1 MACKKIT
8 KTNESESILIKDLEN
23 IFGNE
28 YKAEGAYAY
37 FESDSF
43 INEFGDYVEGY
54 NNADK
59 SFYGRVDDNGE
70 PKLFYDETAKKH
82 YFLDKNKEKIFYP
95 LINRGLRSIFN
106 YKQIDKITSRLAL
119 NYFNKSKLN
128 FLNFNTLTFEE
139 RGSLPNLKQFIK
151 GEIESK
157 IQELR
162 AKGGRFILQALVLE
176 KSLKNLDEYVENVD
190 LFFKENSIKRV
201 NILNEEGLQTEE
213 DEVKDPS
220 FTKSSFEQDS
230 KNSISTNVKL
240 KLSLLEDTNDLDPVW
255 GEPTFKPFS
264 EVYSDLINNI
274 TNQVALEGEDLF
286 ELQKEQ
292 IQRLTIKKPYLKQ
305 LLSFFD
311 NKQFTE
317 EDKNQFTQA
326 FNLHGNNFLVSEV
339 RFVTKK
345 KEGKALTQITS
356 HDVMEVS
363 KSGSKASIV
372 SSEWGNNFKNKFLGE
387 DNKLKEGSKEYI
399 EQVKNDL
406 EALKELVKP
415 NTSRKEFEDNVNNF
429 LNISR
434 KLGIELTKEGLM
446 NYLDGEGAFFFDT
459 EKQIDT
465 LSKSVTQSIIAL
477 KKALKDFS
485 KTSVDFK
492 NPFDKEGVFKKMAKA
507 ESFFMSEGSDASIW
521 SSGKN
526 KWLFSYPSYLST
538 RIKQWQKNPE
548 LLRNWK
554 NASAYNKGSAL
565 MNYLLAEDLDPN
577 MVNEDID
584 SIIKERLEGLKLGIF
599 NTFQDN
605 DGNYSD
611 SSDLSFK
618 DYFNDYVNKTLSQS
632 YSRTTTPADKGTDY
646 QIKTGFFID
655 SFNSLDNNGETVFTQ
670 QTLDTF
676 FNYFNSEFNRMKE
689 AHKEVDSLKNNPES
703 LFVNYHYKEG
713 SKIDAKN
720 GNAFL
725 SQYFPELSYNS
736 ISKNQLVNRIK
747 DELYVKKSGVYANE
761 IKHTTD
767 LVANKELTS
776 LVKQY
781 LKESLRQGVES
792 TIDNFLSEGIFDVNE
807 QGEIDNFGIS
817 RKVFDKYMEEN
828 LLNKDQAL
836 IAMASDF
843 YINGLV
849 SNIEYSKMFTGDV
862 AFYKNMVDYKKR
874 VPATY
879 TDGLQLRLKSGEEF
893 FNAATTSKV
902 EIKPQEYA
910 KIEEILGKEG
920 AKPYANTNS
929 ADGQA
934 WITPARWKFL
944 MERLGKWSPLHSSV
958 YEKMISDN
966 PKPYSK
972 EELKV
977 VGQSLKGVYFYM
989 NGKTPT
995 FLKYSQAVLTK
1006 NLVKG
1011 TGLQRVYDQMN
1022 AQEVDELITLDGI
1035 KVGSN
1040 MPTTIHNEDGTVKD
1054 EFTFNVNQLSNYGWK
1069 LQQDLPTKTIK
1080 QTAVGSQIQK
1090 NIFAGLIF
1098 NKELSGFDLDGKD
1111 TNGQTIINNIVNIV
1125 DGLVE
1130 KGLAEVRDEFKVFR
1144 NGEIKNVK
1152 GFYNALVREL
1162 EERGGSKNVIDALKK
1177 ETTLY
1182 GVPQSMDKI
1191 MSIFSSIMN
1200 DRLIKIKTNGG
1211 AFIQMSNFGINK
1223 DEAVQQ
1229 GIIMHPS
1236 LKTGETAYEPHYYK
1250 DENGKKKVRPGGVFI
1265 SGSFIAKYIPDYKKY
1280 SAEELFIGKDGNPP
1294 IIDEK
1299 IRKNLIGYRIPNQG
1313 LSSNDALEIIGILP
1327 EENGDTIV
1335 AYTGITTKTGSDFDI
1350 DKMYLMMANY
1360 NLEEGRLV
1368 YTEYDKMLSNKRQ
1381 TKEALQNRLIELY
1394 KSVLTH
1400 TKVLEDVMKP
1410 LDNDVLKDNITNLM
1424 PTDSSEVMFHFNSY
1438 NDAKLRYEYTG
1449 GKAGVGQEANALVD
1463 INRLGELSINKYFI
1477 GWGAKNQKGD
1487 TKLDNE
1493 YSEELSKEDLDYYVN
1508 ELIKPG
1514 SDKAQVDA
1522 FREAIKKIKISD
1534 SLTAILNAFVDIA
1547 KDPYI
1552 TRGNWVTSTTNTG
1565 NLLIRAGVH
1574 PLYTTSF
1581 MAQPI
1586 IKEYIDYQ
1594 SSLESILG
1602 NNSGDMKAKFKRN
1615 LVINDLKKNSD
1626 QFDDLKKSLPFIY
1639 QKLVRSEKS
1648 GFGYLTGQQ
1657 SKEKLSKIVGKEIE
1671 NDRLEEILTFLKDS
1685 HSKIFEEKKI
1695 NITDSKY
1702 NLKYYRDQIKLEQD
1716 GAFQV
1721 ALLDKFFELQDVSKA
1736 LRENVDVSKVDT
1748 NGMGKNINSLYSI
1761 FNLKQHILDKES
1773 TDKERVLVGLAS
1785 KFDKTP
1791 LGTYLDALKEVMR
1804 IVQANPSL
1812 FPQGQQDV
1820 QSLFNEISNDL
1831 YSMPAVDEKLMTE
1844 LEKSYYTYVMS
1855 NFPAFNLSSVETRQ
1869 LLDKLPE
1876 RFSEFKKQNKD
1887 KYLILDELQIKNQ
1900 GKLKLI
1906 ALNNRKKS
1914 PDFEQKITDSWRDLI
1929 IDNPE
1934 LGEDLIRYSFIT
1946 SGFRMNSNQFY
1957 TYMPHEFLVKEGI
1970 DHFVKNFSKE
1980 DHSDFIDKFYL
1991 NNTSD
1996 YKFVNRV
2003 FDNDA
2008 VSENFDTGFILK
2020 EPGKSKYYL
2029 KRELESKNFN
2039 ELGEEV
2045 TKKEKKYLTYKLEG
2059 YNSRNQAVYT
2069 RVQPLG
2075 NKSKGANIVEYG
2087 DVFTRNTLI
2096 VDETYIDKLRNT
2108 IVTSRNQFNPNFVL
2122 DRIEDRAEDLANDV
2136 TIEQLREEERIEI
2149 ASKIPSIENYKVDGK
2164 VDKTL
2169 MPSRVLKKYEEI
2181 YDRYDKLIT
2190 PLLEKETTI
2199 ESESGIKVISEPY
2212 GVVFTETNPS
2222 KDATRKFVSII
2233 QPQIQKQAYKENVG
2247 KDAND
2252 MFMYGLRWTRK
2263 SKAKSPLNNKSYAN
2277 KGLPITDA
2285 KASDNYVYDT
2295 VDQNGNPLAPLSDLQ
2310 PIISE
2315 IENSLGID
2323 MSDYDAVIGNIYLP
2337 GQNISTHRDTTESLS
2352 ARNYPVVVYTIG
2364 NNSGISVYENEK
2376 KPGSASF
2383 ASDKKTTINTKNG
2396 SIYTFGMEGKGR
2408 FEVAHDTPKG
2418 ISRDINFPPITMPNG
2433 DVITNYTITLTF
2445 RRVADLEEN
2454 TPNSPAKL
2462 NKVEENAQPS
2472 TAQIESV
2479 SEPITSM
2486 SEITNHSGG
2495 AKLSDAKWDQIGR
2508 EFGVVNHKHYREP
2521 GTKTVDSLELQ
2532 KAGVTATELSEEEYN
2547 EGQPKATIA
2556 ARQMGRIQET
2566 HQVRSNYIIRN
2577 WAQVKNS
2584 EAVYAI
2590 GTIIEKG
2597 TEIDHGKTAL
2607 VDQIKG
2613 GTGYAVQMAINENKP
2628 VYVFDGTKDSW
2639 FVWNGEK
2646 FEKTNTPTL
2655 TKNFAGIGS
2664 RTLSTQDVIDKSLQ
2678 AIRDVYQKTKDSIS
2692 GEIKTEESSKTEES
2706 TVLNNTEFNPGQYV
2720 KYNGETYI
2728 VTQENTNGTIQIYNP
2743 NLVGASS
2750 KISVSKDKLT
2760 ALNSKAKIV
2769 EHLGVNYIVTPSN
2782 TIISMTSNRAM
2793 KYLENDGNKKAIL
2806 EKAGNNITKAPEVK
2820 IEATNYLTETKPQ
2833 PQSQTSFKPANKQQE
2848 DAIIA
2853 IQDFIKNGN
2862 PKEIFVLEGKA
2873 GTGKTTIMQEAIANA
2888 VKDNKRMV
2896 IGALSHVAKEVL
2908 AEKVSDRY
2916 VGIPTKISS
2925 HSIAGMLGLRHDA
2938 ETDEFVRSFDEEDE
2952 GATPPINEADIIIID
2967 EASMVSEN
2975 VLKTV
2980 MESKRMGAKVIFLG
2994 DRGQLPPIRGVG
3006 AYIEMVKQR
3015 KPENYKVIL
3024 NYLYEIE
3031 ASRDSK
3037 DQKSQRLK
3045 EVTDYLKYNDI
3056 LSPVFDSPNKASLT
3070 ERVRQGEESPILPFS
3085 DIYWDNSEKEKADI
3099 NPVKSEDMVDVL
3111 SDKGNLVFA
3120 ESFNSIVDDLIPSYK
3135 EAVET
3140 KNPKL
3145 INIVTYRNAPKKVY
3159 NDKIREKLFGE
3170 NAKQIE
3176 NGDLLM
3182 FQDKY
3187 TLSKDV
3193 KFENGES
3200 YSVLNSTEIE
3210 KYGFKAIA
3218 VDVKYDVYI
3227 NEKKI
3232 NTTQTFYVLAKE
3244 DAPAFNKKVAEMY
3257 DEAKKAAPY
3266 EKKNMFK
3273 RANAFSKSFAKVDYS
3288 YAITSHKSQGSTYRT
3303 SVVDAQDINSVS
3315 MISAKSKSKSIYT
3328 GITRASN
3335 SVVMIMKGAT
3345 TNNDNV
3351 QKALSS
3357 KIKTNLTQEQQD
3369 KADELKKYCNPS

>member
-8 KTNESESILIKDLEN
+8 KTNESESILIQDLEN

-70 PKLFYDETAKKH
+70 PKLFYDDTAKKH

-95 LINRGLRSIFN
+95 LINRGLRSLFN

-119 NYFNKSKLN
+119 NYFNESKLN
-128 FLNFNTLTFEE
+128 FLNFNTLSFEE

-151 GEIESK
+151 TEIENK

-162 AKGGRFILQALVLE
+162 AKGGRFMLQALVLE
-176 KSLKNLDEYVENVD
+176 KSLKNLNEYVENVD

-201 NILNEEGLQTEE
+201 NILNEDELQSEE
-213 DEVKDPS
+213 DDIKDPS

-339 RFVTKK
+339 KFVTKK

-363 KSGSKASIV
+363 KSGSKAAIV
-372 SSEWGNNFKNKFLGE
+372 ASEWGNNFKNKFLEE

-415 NTSRKEFEDNVNNF
+415 NISRKEFEDNVNKF

-434 KLGIELTKEGLM
+434 KLGIELTKDGLM

-465 LSKSVTQSIIAL
+465 LSKSVTQSIIAV

-507 ESFFMSEGSDASIW
+507 ESFFMAEGSDASIW

-565 MNYLLAEDLDPN
+565 MKYLLAEDLDPN
-577 MVNEDID
+577 MTYEDSDINETIRQ
-584 SIIKERLEGLKLGIF
+584 RLEGLKLGIF

-632 YSRTTTPADKGTDY
+632 YLRTTTPADKGTDY

-676 FNYFNSEFNRMKE
+676 FDYFNSEFNRMKE

-713 SKIDAKN
+713 SKIDDKN

-736 ISKNQLVNRIK
+736 GSKNELVNRIK
-747 DELYVKKSGVYANE
+747 DELYVKKSGVYPNE

-767 LVANKELTS
+767 LVANKELTN

-781 LKESLRQGVES
+781 IKESLRQGVES

-807 QGEIDNFGIS
+807 EGEIDNFGIS

-828 LLNKDQAL
+828 LLNKEQAL

-862 AFYKNMVDYKKR
+862 AFYKDMVDYKKR

-902 EIKPQEYA
+902 KIKPQEYA

-944 MERLGKWSPLHSSV
+944 MERLGKWSNLHSSV

-966 PKPYSK
+966 PKPYTK

-977 VGQSLKGVYFYM
+977 VGQALKGVYFYM

-1006 NLVKG
+1006 QLVKG

-1022 AQEVDELITLDGI
+1022 TQEVDELITLDGI

-1098 NKELSGFDLDGKD
+1098 NKELSGFELDGKE

-1162 EERGGSKNVIDALKK
+1162 EERGGSKNVIEALKK

-1223 DEAVQQ
+1223 DEAVEQ

-1236 LKTGETAYEPHYYK
+1236 LKTGETAYEPHFYT
-1250 DENGKKKVRPGGVFI
+1250 DENGKKKVKPGGVFI
-1265 SGSFIAKYIPDYKKY
+1265 SGSFIAKYIPNYKKY

-1294 IIDEK
+1294 IIDER

-1360 NLEEGRLV
+1360 TLEEGRLV
-1368 YTEYDKMLSNKRQ
+1368 YTEYEKMLSNKRQ
-1381 TKEALQNRLIELY
+1381 SKEALQNRLIELY

-1400 TKVLEDVMKP
+1400 NKVLKDVMKP
-1410 LDNDVLKDNITNLM
+1410 LDDDTLKDNITNLL
-1424 PTDSSEVMFHFNSY
+1424 PTDTSGVLFHFDSY

-1508 ELIKPG
+1508 ELIEPG
-1514 SDKAQVDA
+1514 SDKARVDA
-1522 FREAIKKIKISD
+1522 FRESIKKIKISD

-1565 NLLIRAGVH
+1565 NLLIRSGVH

-1586 IKEYIDYQ
+1586 IKEYIEYQ

-1615 LVINDLKKNSD
+1615 LVINDLKKSND
-1626 QFDDLKKSLPFIY
+1626 KFPDLKKSLPFIY

-1648 GFGYLTGQQ
+1648 GLGFLVGNK
-1657 SKEKLSKIVGKEIE
+1657 SKEKLDKILGKNISEE
-1671 NDRLEEILTFLKDS
+1671 KLEEILTFLKDA
-1685 HSKIFEEKKI
+1685 HSKIFEEKTI
-1695 NITDSKY
+1695 NVTDYKY

-1721 ALLDKFFELQDVSKA
+1721 ALLDKFFELQEISKA

-1773 TDKERVLVGLAS
+1773 TDKKGVLVGLAS

-1791 LGTYLDALKEVMR
+1791 LGTYLDSLKEVMR

-1820 QSLFNEISNDL
+1820 QALFNEISNDL

-1946 SGFRMNSNQFY
+1946 SGFRMNANQFY

-1991 NNTSD
+1991 NNTAD

-2003 FDNDA
+2003 FDNELE
-2008 VSENFDTGFILK
+2008 SQNFDTGFILK
-2020 EPGKSKYYL
+2020 EPGKAKYYL
-2029 KRELESKNFN
+2029 KRELEDKNFN

-2045 TKKEKKYLTYKLEG
+2045 AKKEKKYLTYKLEG

-2075 NKSKGANIVEYG
+2075 NKSKGATIVEYG
-2087 DVFTRNTLI
+2087 DVFTKNTLI
-2096 VDETYIDKLRNT
+2096 IDETYIDKLKNT

-2122 DRIEDRAEDLANDV
+2122 DKIEDRVEDLSNDV
-2136 TIEQLREEERIEI
+2136 TIEQLREEERIEM
-2149 ASKIPSIENYKVDGK
+2149 ASKIPNIENYKVDGK
-2164 VDKTL
+2164 IDKTL
-2169 MPSRVLKKYEEI
+2169 MLTPVLNKYNEI
-2181 YDRYDKLIT
+2181 YDKYDKLIT
-2190 PLLEKETTI
+2190 PLLQKESTQSSTST
-2199 ESESGIKVISEPY
+2199 E
-2212 GVVFTETNPS
+2212 VV
-2222 KDATRKFVSII
+2222 A
-2233 QPQIQKQAYKENVG
+2233 
-2247 KDAND
+2247 
-2252 MFMYGLRWTRK
+2252 
-2263 SKAKSPLNNKSYAN
+2263 
-2277 KGLPITDA
+2277 
-2285 KASDNYVYDT
+2285 
-2295 VDQNGNPLAPLSDLQ
+2295 
-2310 PIISE
+2310 
-2315 IENSLGID
+2315 
-2323 MSDYDAVIGNIYLP
+2323 
-2337 GQNISTHRDTTESLS
+2337 
-2352 ARNYPVVVYTIG
+2352 
-2364 NNSGISVYENEK
+2364 
-2376 KPGSASF
+2376 
-2383 ASDKKTTINTKNG
+2383 
-2396 SIYTFGMEGKGR
+2396 
-2408 FEVAHDTPKG
+2408 
-2418 ISRDINFPPITMPNG
+2418 
-2433 DVITNYTITLTF
+2433 
-2445 RRVADLEEN
+2445 
-2454 TPNSPAKL
+2454 
-2462 NKVEENAQPS
+2462 
-2472 TAQIESV
+2472 
-2479 SEPITSM
+2479 EPITSM

-2495 AKLSDAKWDQIGR
+2495 AYGADTFWDQIGR
-2508 EFGVVNHKHYREP
+2508 EFGVTKHMHYRESANSNISQKLRNAKVEATVI
-2521 GTKTVDSLELQ
+2521 TKEELE
-2532 KAGVTATELSEEEYN
+2532 
-2547 EGQPKATIA
+2547 A
-2556 ARQMGRIQET
+2556 ARTEIEKLLGIKFSDTLEGNL
-2566 HQVRSNYIIRN
+2566 QVRNYY
-2577 WAQVKNS
+2577 QVANS
-2584 EAVYAI
+2584 DAVFAI
-2590 GTIIEKG
+2590 AKLDTNK
-2597 TEIDHGKTAL
+2597 DFNSTAVL
-2607 VDQIKG
+2607 G
-2613 GTGYAVQMAINENKP
+2613 GTNTAVQLGIKLGKP
-2628 VYVFDGTKDSW
+2628 VYVWDIFTEQWHK
-2639 FVWNGEK
+2639 FNGEV
-2646 FEKTNTPTL
+2646 FEKTKTPIL
-2655 TKNFAGIGS
+2655 TKNFAGVGS
-2664 RTLSTQDVIDKSLQ
+2664 RDIESYSVKDKETGNWKPRKEYLGTAKENAAKQ
-2678 AIRDVYQKTKDSIS
+2678 AIRDVYKETKDSIS
-2692 GEIKTEESSKTEES
+2692 EEVNTEESSKTEETTVS
-2706 TVLNNTEFNPGQYV
+2706 TNTELIPGQYV
-2720 KYNGETYI
+2720 KYNNETYI

-2769 EHLGVNYIVTPSN
+2769 EHKGVNYIVTPSN
-2782 TIISMTSNRAM
+2782 TIISMTSNKVM

-2820 IEATNYLTETKPQ
+2820 VETTNYLTETKSQ
-2833 PQSQTSFKPANKQQE
+2833 PQSQMSFKPANKQQE
-2848 DAIIA
+2848 DAITA
-2853 IQDFIKNGN
+2853 IKDFIENGN
-2862 PKEIFVLEGKA
+2862 PQEIFMLEGKA
-2873 GTGKTTIMQEAIANA
+2873 GTGKTTIVQEALANSVAKGKNIQIA
-2888 VKDNKRMV
+2888 
-2896 IGALSHVAKEVL
+2896 ALSHKAKLVL
-2908 AEKVSDRY
+2908 ASKLEERFPK
-2916 VGIPTKISS
+2916 KIGSS
-2925 HSIAGMLGLRHDA
+2925 SIAGLLGMTMDQ
-2938 ETDEFVRSFDEEDE
+2938 ETGEFEPGYGMER
-2952 GATPPINEADIIIID
+2952 PIENADIIVID
-2967 EASMVSEN
+2967 EASMVNEESLGLIMSE
-2975 VLKTV
+2975 
-2980 MESKRMGAKVIFLG
+2980 KRRGAKVIFLG
-2994 DRGQLPPIRGVG
+2994 DRGQLPPIR
-3006 AYIEMVKQR
+3006 K
-3015 KPENYKVIL
+3015 L
-3024 NYLYEIE
+3024 SSDEI
-3031 ASRDSK
+3031 
-3037 DQKSQRLK
+3037 
-3045 EVTDYLKYNDI
+3045 
-3056 LSPVFDSPNKASLT
+3056 SPVFESPNKASLT
-3070 ERVRQGEESPILPFS
+3070 ERVRQGEESPILPFA
-3085 DIYWDNSEKEKADI
+3085 DYFWDNSESSSPKA
-3099 NPVKSEDMVDVL
+3099 NPIPEGEIKDTLSE
-3111 SDKGNLVFA
+3111 KGNLVFINNLNDA
-3120 ESFNSIVDDLIPSYK
+3120 FDDV
-3135 EAVET
+3135 VET
-3140 KNPKL
+3140 FRKGVNEKNFNVIK
-3145 INIVTYRNAPKKVY
+3145 IVTYRNATRQSY
-3159 NDKIREKLFGE
+3159 NNKIRREIFGE
-3170 NAKQIE
+3170 EVPQFVVKDQI
-3176 NGDLLM
+3176 M
-3182 FQDKY
+3182 FQNNYTLDKY
-3187 TLSKDV
+3187 TTFSNSDEFAIEQVNETTKNGYKVFDIGVRMSSK
-3193 KFENGES
+3193 ENKLT
-3200 YSVLNSTEIE
+3200 YFPVIH
-3210 KYGFKAIA
+3210 
-3218 VDVKYDVYI
+3218 
-3227 NEKKI
+3227 
-3232 NTTQTFYVLAKE
+3232 KE
-3244 DAPAFNKKVAEMY
+3244 DKAKFDEDVSKRFEAAKAMPKGDLRKFAYQQAWSLKGMFAEI
-3257 DEAKKAAPY
+3257 
-3266 EKKNMFK
+3266 
-3273 RANAFSKSFAKVDYS
+3273 DYS
-3288 YAITSHKSQGSTYRT
+3288 YAITSHKSQGSTYDNVIVDLKDIYGVGAT
-3303 SVVDAQDINSVS
+3303 SN
-3315 MISAKSKSKSIYT
+3315 KSKSQSVYT
-3328 GITRASN
+3328 ALTRAKNTAIVITSK
-3335 SVVMIMKGAT
+3335 SE

-3351 QKALSS
+3351 KKSLAIS
-3357 KIKTNLTQEQQD
+3357 KKITLTKEQQD
-3369 KADELKKYCNPS
+3369 KADELKKYCNPG